1 VYIDTVP
8 PAMNAVLTVTVG
20 SIALFMDGG
29 GTLADSGGACGG
41 TLHFFVLALIAASF
55 ALLGLLSYVIMGYR
69 VSIDINM
76 PFQAL
81 VGIVSALGV
90 IWFFFGLPVFLVW
103 VVQLVTAAGAMPPC
117 FRLQPLLF
125 GAQPGR
131 ARARAAAPLFL
142 TLFSLFP
149 AGFVMFE
156 LVVIPILVSVLLTK
170 WGIVSFVNSV
180 RAFFQQLLG
189 LCCRKR
195 VAVTEADSFIDSMSF
210 CKTGL
215 IAHGYEVSTAAGV
228 VMRDSL
234 NILFCS
240 QVSRFLFFQRF

>member
-1 VYIDTVP
+1 MSAARPASPPTSPRSTGSAGSASRSWFASADPEELRARAEHAERVRAAAAAQRVERAALIARRDVLAYFDTLLLLGPFVYIDTVP

-142 TLFSLFP
+142 TLFSHPCFP
-149 AGFVMFE
+149 QA
-156 LVVIPILVSVLLTK
+156 LSCLS
-170 WGIVSFVNSV
+170 WS
-180 RAFFQQLLG
+180 
-189 LCCRKR
+189 
-195 VAVTEADSFIDSMSF
+195 
-210 CKTGL
+210 
-215 IAHGYEVSTAAGV
+215 
-228 VMRDSL
+228 
-234 NILFCS
+234 
-240 QVSRFLFFQRF
+240 